1 LRPHRVKYWLN
12 PKPADGQ
19 QFARQVE
26 SVCSAYAEAIEPYE
40 TTGLHTVCIDEQTGI
55 QALERIAPDIPIRP
69 SRLARLEFEYQR
81 HGTIGLFGNLHV
93 PTGRILAPL
102 LRETR
107 TEEDFLEN
115 LDQVVCTD
123 ANASWRII
131 CDNLNTYVSE
141 SLVYYV
147 AHSCGIKDDLGIK
160 GRRGILQ
167 SVSTRRAFLSDLSHR
182 IHFIYLPKHTSW
194 LNQIE
199 IWFGILRRK
208 VIRRGCFPSL
218 TRLSDRILDFID
230 YYNETMARPFNWTY
244 HGKVLC
250 R

>member
-1 LRPHRVKYWLN
+1 MKAGRP
-12 PKPADGQ
+12 
-19 QFARQVE
+19 
-26 SVCSAYAEAIEPYE
+26 
-40 TTGLHTVCIDEQTGI
+40 
-55 QALERIAPDIPIRP
+55 
-69 SRLARLEFEYQR
+69 ARLEFEYKR

-115 LDQVVCTD
+115 LDGVICTD
-123 ANASWRII
+123 ARASWRII
-131 CDNLNTYVSE
+131 CDNLNTHLSE
-141 SLVYYV
+141 SLVHYV
-147 AHSCGIKDDLGIK
+147 ANSCNIANDLGVK
-160 GRRGILQ
+160 GRRGILK
-167 SVSTRRAFLSDLSHR
+167 SVATRRAFLSDQSHR

-208 VIRRGCFPSL
+208 AIRRGSFRSL
-218 TRLSDRILDFID
+218 TQLSDRILDFID
-230 YYNETMARPFNWTY
+230 YYNQTMARPFRWTY